1 MPGRPDHDGDH
12 HLNVLDS
19 AWEKTRQDW
28 RDDMTRRF
36 DTDYWTPLR
45 NRSRSYLND
54 LRKLMD
60 FLEAAERDTEY

>member
-1 MPGRPDHDGDH
+1 MPSRPDRDGDH
-12 HLNVLDS
+12 HLNVLDA
-19 AWEKTRQDW
+19 AWEKTREHW

-45 NRSRSYLND
+45 SRSRSYLDD
-54 LRKLMD
+54 LRKLME